1 MIDESNSKLKEQLK
15 DILITEIPKVNY
27 TDIIG
32 LENAI
37 QYIKENVTLAILY
50 PQLFSGKR
58 KKERGY
64 LFYGPPGVGKKLLI
78 KAAYNEASSKILWVS
93 CAKMATKSIEEKE
106 KLVKTLFEYANKNKP
121 IALFLEEIE
130 LIFGKKEES
139 QNEKIKKLANEF
151 LNQNFSDYY
160 DNDIGTNLLAT
171 SRNPWELLPEVSRR
185 FNKYYISLP
194 ETKDRKMMIKSNLK
208 NKYNNITEEQ
218 FDKLGNL
225 TEGYSYSDINILIQ
239 EVINLSIEKCE
250 NEKYFKYL
258 DDNHIIPCLK
268 NEQGSFEI
276 KNKDTYDKKNLI
288 SPIIIFDYFTIT
300 LQNIK
305 PKINQTILEKY
316 EKFTEEKIN
325 KYKI

>member
-1 MIDESNSKLKEQLK
+1 MD
-15 DILITEIPKVNY
+15 
-27 TDIIG
+27 
-32 LENAI
+32 
-37 QYIKENVTLAILY
+37 
-50 PQLFSGKR
+50 
-58 KKERGY
+58 
-64 LFYGPPGVGKKLLI
+64 PGVGKKLLI
-78 KAAYNEASSKILWVS
+78 KAAYNEANGKIIWVS
-93 CAKMATKSIEEKE
+93 CAKMANKPKEQKE
-106 KLVKTLFEYANKNKP
+106 KLIDELYEYANKNKP
-121 IALFLEEIE
+121 IAFFFEEID
-130 LIFGKKEES
+130 LIFGESEIEEIRKLTS
-139 QNEKIKKLANEF
+139 QFLTKIN
-151 LNQNFSDYY
+151 SD
-160 DNDIGTNLLAT
+160 NISSELGINLLPT
-171 SRNPWELLPEVSRR
+171 SENPWKLYPAINRR
-185 FNKYYISLP
+185 FNKYYIALP
-194 ETKDRKMMIKSNLK
+194 ETKDRKLMIKHNIQNL
-208 NKYNNITEEQ
+208 YNNITEEQ